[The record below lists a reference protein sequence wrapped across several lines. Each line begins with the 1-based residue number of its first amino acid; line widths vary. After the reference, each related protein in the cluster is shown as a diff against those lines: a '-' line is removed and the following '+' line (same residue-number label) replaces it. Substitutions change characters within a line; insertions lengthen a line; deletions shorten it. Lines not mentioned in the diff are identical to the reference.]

1 MNNENF
7 TVLCVFWEFILERY
21 ALSIINIVEF
31 LLCSLKFN
39 CSSILSIGQWSDRG
53 CNRSDRLSNTSVTV
67 CECDHLTHFAILL
80 SASPLNLT
88 QSLTLSLEII
98 SYVGVSISLVAMGL
112 TITTFTILRY
122 VIILH
127 FLKRPSNLLRSLYN
141 MRNYIHI
148 NLCISLG
155 IAQLIFVA
163 GVDQT
168 ASDHVPIHCQVIGVL
183 LHYFFLV
190 SFMWMLME
198 GVVLYII
205 LIKVFIT
212 NTKRYVFAFTIASY
226 GIPLLY
232 LGLLTLPL
240 GFALPTQPNYGYD
253 NA

>member
-1 MNNENF
+1 
-7 TVLCVFWEFILERY
+7 
-21 ALSIINIVEF
+21 
-31 LLCSLKFN
+31 
-39 CSSILSIGQWSDRG
+39 
-53 CNRSDRLSNTSVTV
+53 
-67 CECDHLTHFAILL
+67 
-80 SASPLNLT
+80 
-88 QSLTLSLEII
+88 
-98 SYVGVSISLVAMGL
+98 
-112 TITTFTILRY
+112 
-122 VIILH
+122 
-127 FLKRPSNLLRSLYN
+127 

-163 GVDQT
+163 GVDQS
-168 ASDHVPIHCQVIGVL
+168 ASNHVPIHCQVIAVL

-205 LIKVFIT
+205 LIKVFVS

-240 GFALPTQPNYGYD
+240 GFRIPAQPGYGYKT
-253 NA
+253 A

>member
-1 MNNENF
+1 M
-7 TVLCVFWEFILERY
+7 
-21 ALSIINIVEF
+21 
-31 LLCSLKFN
+31 
-39 CSSILSIGQWSDRG
+39 
-53 CNRSDRLSNTSVTV
+53 TV

-88 QSLTLSLEII
+88 QEVTLSLEII
-98 SYVGVSISLVAMGL
+98 GYVGVSISLVAMAL
-112 TITTFTILRY
+112 TIITFAILKY
-122 VIILH
+122 DYHHPSLNII
-127 FLKRPSNLLRSLYN
+127 SLLIIQYRSLHN

-163 GVDQT
+163 GVNQS
-168 ASDHVPIHCQVIGVL
+168 ASDHVPIHCQVIAVL

-198 GVVLYII
+198 GVVLYVV
-205 LIKVFIT
+205 LVGVFVK
-212 NTKRYVFAFTIASY
+212 NKKLYMLVFTIASY

-240 GFALPTQPNYGYD
+240 GFVLSDKSDYYYGYE